1 MFEYFIRRKESYERA
16 YNLVKEEL
24 EILGSKEER
33 RERMEGFF
41 DVLIERAKF
50 QSEASFNE
58 RWNMALTGDLVDLSV
73 GERVLIDLT
82 EEYKLTDK
90 TWEEYKK
97 EHVIGQSEPF
107 YKKLFIS
114 L

>member
-24 EILGSKEER
+24 EKLGSKEER
-33 RERMEGFF
+33 RECIKGFF
-41 DVLIERAKF
+41 DVLIKRAKF
-50 QSEASFNE
+50 QSEASFLD
-58 RWNMALTGDLVDLSV
+58 RYGMILTNSLVDVKL
-73 GERVLIDLT
+73 GEKVLIDLT

-97 EHVIGQSEPF
+97 EHGIEHKPF
-107 YKKLFIS
+107 YRKIFG
-114 L
+114 